1 MKTSNKERLRINR
14 KRRIKKNVQK
24 NKEKLRLTVFRSAKH
39 VYAQIVDDKA
49 GKTLV
54 AESTMSPAFREK
66 MKSGGNSKAA
76 ALVGNLI
83 GEKAVQRGIKE
94 VYYDRN
100 GFTYAGR
107 VKALADGVRK
117 RELSFKLTV
126 RVWI

>member
-1 MKTSNKERLRINR
+1 MKTLNKERLRINR
-14 KRRIKKNVQK
+14 KRRVKKHVQK

-39 VYAQIVDDKA
+39 VYAQIIDDKV

-54 AESTMSPAFREK
+54 AESTMSPAFREQ
-66 MKSGGNSKAA
+66 MGNGGNVKAA

-83 GEKAVQRGIKE
+83 GEKAVQQGIKE

-107 VKALADGVRK
+107 VKALADGVREK
-117 RELSFKLTV
+117 GLKF
-126 RVWI
+126 